1 MVRYKDMI
9 RVSIVEDLYRLL
21 AYRESN
27 CISQYGGIV
36 YISVVFRKMC
46 FFYSNKVGSSQRIII
61 IFQYSCFLIYA
72 DYNYLVFYMVFD
84 KRINALHIGS

>member
-46 FFYSNKVGSSQRIII
+46 FFYSSKVGSSQRIII

-72 DYNYLVFYMVFD
+72 DYNYLVFYMIFD

>member
-46 FFYSNKVGSSQRIII
+46 FFYSSKVGSSQRIII

-72 DYNYLVFYMVFD
+72 DYSYLVFYMVFD

>member
-1 MVRYKDMI
+1 MI

-36 YISVVFRKMC
+36 YISAMFRKMC
-46 FFYSNKVGSSQRIII
+46 FFYSDKVRSSQRMII
-61 IFQYSCFLIYA
+61 IFQYSCFLIYTG
-72 DYNYLVFYMVFD
+72 YNYLVFYMVFD